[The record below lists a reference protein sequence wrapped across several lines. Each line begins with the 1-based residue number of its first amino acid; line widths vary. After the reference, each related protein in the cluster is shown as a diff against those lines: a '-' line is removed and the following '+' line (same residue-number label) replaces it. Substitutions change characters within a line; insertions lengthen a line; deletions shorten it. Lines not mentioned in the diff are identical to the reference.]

1 MIRYGKSVL
10 GRVVQAGEQIMLPR
24 KGAGLKPRNIVPPSI
39 SGATTTVGSVMTG
52 DPGQWDGLTGPLV
65 FTWYLN
71 GGLVQSGGVTYTVV
85 AGDTGKTLTLNV
97 GSINTYGGASATSAG
112 RLL

>member
-1 MIRYGKSVL
+1 MIRFGKNPISTAQPFSFPA
-10 GRVVQAGEQIMLPR
+10 RVYAR
-24 KGAGLKPRNIVPPSI
+24 PRNTLPPSI
-39 SGATTTVGSVMTG
+39 TGATTTVGSVMNG
-52 DPGQWDGLTGPLV
+52 DPGQWVNVGPLV

-71 GGLVQSGGVTYTVV
+71 GGLVQSGGVSYTVK

-97 GSINTYGGASATSAG
+97 GTINAYGGASSTSAG

>member
-1 MIRYGKSVL
+1 MIRFGKNPLSLKQPISFVA
-10 GRVVQAGEQIMLPR
+10 RVYAR
-24 KGAGLKPRNIVPPSI
+24 PRNTLPPSI
-39 SGATTTVGSVMTG
+39 TGATTTPGSVMSG
-52 DPGQWDGLTGPLV
+52 DPGQWVGVGPLV

-71 GGLVQSGGVTYTVV
+71 GGLVQSGGVTYTVQ

-97 GSINTYGGASATSAG
+97 GSVNAYGGASSTSAG

>member
-10 GRVVQAGEQIMLPR
+10 GRVVQAGEQIMLPS
-24 KGAGLKPRNIVPPSI
+24 KGARLKPRNMVAPSI

-52 DPGQWDGLTGPLV
+52 DPGQWADVGPLV

-71 GGLVQSGGVTYTVV
+71 GGLVQSGGVTYTVKT
-85 AGDTGKTLTLNV
+85 GDPGKTLTLNV
-97 GSINTYGGASATSAG
+97 GSVNAYGGSSATSAG